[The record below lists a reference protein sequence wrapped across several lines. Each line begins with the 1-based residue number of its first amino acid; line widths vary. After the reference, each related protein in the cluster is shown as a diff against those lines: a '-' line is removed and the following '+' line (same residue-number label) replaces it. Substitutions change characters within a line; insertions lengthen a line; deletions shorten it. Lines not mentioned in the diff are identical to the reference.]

1 MTFDDDRPFGIRLD
15 ELRREDK
22 LTFRALEARLAQ
34 CAEPGER
41 GLTNSHLAAL
51 TTGRSRPTPRV
62 VALVARAFGRSPEE
76 FVEWRLWQV
85 QQLFDPERRD
95 GFDAA
100 IGQLH
105 AFLHSA
111 DDDVVAALQ
120 EPAARE
126 SRRDTRALSRT
137 AG

>member
-1 MTFDDDRPFGIRLD
+1 MKLNDDRPFAIRLD
-15 ELRREDK
+15 ELRRDDS
-22 LTFRALEARLAQ
+22 LTFRALEARLEQ

-62 VALVARAFGRSPEE
+62 VALVARAFGLAPEE

-95 GFDAA
+95 GFEAA

-105 AFLHSA
+105 AFFESA
-111 DDDVVAALQ
+111 AGDIAGLQ

-126 SRRDTRALSRT
+126 SRRDTRALLRT